1 MRVSTVQLQRIVMS
15 GMERGASSFSHI
27 SQQQASGKR
36 IIKPSDDPLGT
47 VKLMALQAEQANL
60 KQFNTNIENARRHL
74 SGAETYVTSIS
85 DQLGKLRDLTLEAGN
100 GTLTPAGRKAIAQEM
115 EAVKESL
122 LASSNAKGSNGK
134 YLFSGSE
141 VEKPPIVGPDPVTG
155 DYTYVGDNSE
165 RKITIAS
172 GVKVVSNIDVEE
184 TFFDG
189 GKDFFKDLDGYIEKL
204 NTDSQVPAD
213 RKVMLAAIDSSA
225 DTNLQLLTTIGTRL
239 SEIIQTKD
247 TNTDISLYGK
257 NLQLSL
263 EQLDYGMASFDLAQ
277 AELALKTTQQ
287 VYVKASRLSLFNV
300 M

>member
-100 GTLTPAGRKAIAQEM
+100 GTLTSAGRKAIAQEM

-141 VEKPPIVGPDPVTG
+141 VETAPIAGPDPVTG
-155 DYTYVGDNSE
+155 NYTYVGDNSE

-225 DTNLQLLTTIGTRL
+225 DINLQLLTTIGTRL

-247 TNTDISLYGK
+247 TNADISLYGK
-257 NLQLSL
+257 KLQLSL
-263 EQLDYGMASFDLAQ
+263 EQLDYGTASFELAQ
-277 AELALKTTQQ
+277 AELALKTTQM
-287 VYVKASRLSLFNV
+287 VYVKASKLSLFNV

>member
-15 GMERGASSFSHI
+15 GMEQGASSFSHI

-85 DQLGKLRDLTLEAGN
+85 AQLGKLRDLTLEAGN

-141 VEKPPIVGPDPVTG
+141 VEKSPIAGPDPVTG
-155 DYTYVGDNSE
+155 DYTYAGDNRE

-172 GVKVVSNIDVEE
+172 GVKVVSNIDVEV
-184 TFFDG
+184 TFTPTTPP
-189 GKDFFKDLDGYIEKL
+189 
-204 NTDSQVPAD
+204 NCDS
-213 RKVMLAAIDSSA
+213 
-225 DTNLQLLTTIGTRL
+225 TLTTPANGDIAAPTDGVLVWSAALGGATGYNLTVGTTSGGNDVL
-239 SEIIQTKD
+239 ATTALGNVTTYNLGALAPTTSYFVTIEAFNGNGTATGCTEQT
-247 TNTDISLYGK
+247 
-257 NLQLSL
+257 
-263 EQLDYGMASFDLAQ
+263 F
-277 AELALKTTQQ
+277 TT
-287 VYVKASRLSLFNV
+287 RRRG
-300 M
+300 